1 MTLDETLREI
11 KAAMDKQDRTIR
23 SVALAIGKHEQEVG
37 QWFKGEHRPSFASL
51 SALAAVVGLEIV
63 LRKAKAS

>member
-51 SALAAVVGLEIV
+51 SALAAVVGLGTGW
-63 LRKAKAS
+63 RRARRT

>member
-37 QWFKGEHRPSFASL
+37 QWFKGKHHPSFASL

-63 LRKAKAS
+63 LRKTK